1 VTRLI
6 GAHVP
11 VTGGLFLAPGRAV
24 EIGATAMQVF
34 TRNQMQW
41 AAREVTEEEAGSF
54 REALRGSGVGSVM
67 AHASYLVN
75 LAATNPRFLAQSR
88 DTLAAEVA
96 RCHRLGIPR
105 VVVHPGAHLG
115 AGEAAG
121 LRAVSDSLDDV
132 LARTRGLDVT
142 VLLEVT
148 AGQGSCLGHRFEQI
162 AAMLDGVADRGRVG
176 ACLDTCH
183 LHAAG
188 YDIVTPRGYDR
199 TIAELDR
206 VVGLRRVQAI
216 HLNDSRRERGS
227 RVDRHARAGE
237 GLLGRR
243 ALARIVNDPRLA
255 ALPMVVETPGPI
267 ERWRAEI
274 ALLRSLIAS
283 PRRPSAPA
291 LRRPSGTARRGG
303 APAGRRA

>member
-11 VTGGLFLAPGRAV
+11 VTGGLSLAPGRAV
-24 EIGATAMQVF
+24 EMGATAMQVF

-41 AAREVTEEEAGSF
+41 RSKELTETEAGDF
-54 REALRGSGVGSVM
+54 RRAVRGSGVGAVL

-75 LAATNPRFLAQSR
+75 LAATNPAFLAQSR
-88 DTLAAEVA
+88 DTLAAEVT
-96 RCHRLGIPR
+96 RCHALGIPR
-105 VVVHPGAHLG
+105 VVVHPGAHMG

-121 LRAVSDSLDDV
+121 LRAVSDSLNDV
-132 LARTRGLDVT
+132 FARTRGMDVA

-148 AGQGSCLGHRFEQI
+148 AGQGSSLGHHFEHL
-162 AAMLDGVADRGRVG
+162 AAMLEGVEDGRRVG
-176 ACLDTCH
+176 VCLDTCH

-188 YDIVTPRGYDR
+188 YDLVSARGYER
-199 TIAELDR
+199 TIEELDR

-216 HLNDSRRERGS
+216 HLNDSRRERGC

-243 ALARIVNDPRLA
+243 GLARIVNDPRLA

-267 ERWRAEI
+267 ERWKAEI
-274 ALLRSLIAS
+274 ALLRGLVRR
-283 PRRPSAPA
+283 PRRGSA
-291 LRRPSGTARRGG
+291 
-303 APAGRRA
+303 